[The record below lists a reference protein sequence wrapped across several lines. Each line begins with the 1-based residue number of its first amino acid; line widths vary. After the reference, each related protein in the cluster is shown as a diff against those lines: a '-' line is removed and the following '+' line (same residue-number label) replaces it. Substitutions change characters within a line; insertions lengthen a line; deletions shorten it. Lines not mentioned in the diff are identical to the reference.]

1 MTRQIE
7 PLLDIQTKVLRA
19 TFINNMAVLK
29 KFLPDIYEFYKEY
42 SPQKVKL
49 TFDENG
55 FLNLVSNGNLIYQDD
70 PIKSSNKQLAAFLKN
85 PRNITYQ
92 VSKDGNGKFEHERV
106 LKSIVA
112 RRADDIG
119 YSYQSVL
126 HENEQIDFIAF
137 MGTGLGYH
145 LQSLF
150 EKHAIRYAFIFEP
163 DPDCFYCT
171 LHSVDISNMITGC
184 FQRGGQ
190 LTLQVGG
197 NASSFVNEI
206 AKIFKRQGYFNVAK
220 MYLYRHYYSEQTDAA
235 FQKVHDLAYRYVSGW
250 GFFEDEVISLT
261 HTLSNISTCKFPSIL
276 RRAKDF
282 SRDTPVFIVG
292 NGPSLDENLA
302 FLKKNQ
308 DNAVIF
314 SCGTALK
321 PLLDY
326 GIMPDYHAETERT
339 AALYDWVDKV
349 GHKEKLKQINLIT
362 LNTVYPEILKLFKQA
377 HLILKHDD
385 AGSEFISQFISNK
398 YSLITYCNPTVT
410 NTATSATIAMGFKNM
425 YLLGVDYGY
434 KSEAY
439 HHSKGSL
446 YFDTDAVQ
454 HTKEM
459 KGDFQVAGNF
469 VDKVYTTQF
478 FDNSRMMLEL
488 LLQENTDVTCVNCSD
503 GAKIGLTQTM
513 KTEDLP
519 LFSEIKD
526 KHMFIE
532 QVLVDSFDNKDYLLL
547 KPEKKFESLL
557 PVFKKYIDTLVSL
570 SKDAKSRVDLAG
582 SFTAQYKF
590 LINFHGDT
598 TKKLFHRFMHGSL
611 TYLQSNIMSNAH
623 LYADPLKQEEYIQF
637 CLSTMNE
644 HLYWLLAELKNNY
657 NKPSKV

>member
-1 MTRQIE
+1 MTTQID

-29 KFLPDIYEFYKEY
+29 KYLPDVYEFYKEY
-42 SPQKVKL
+42 SPQRVKL

-70 PIKSSNKQLAAFLKN
+70 PKASSDKQVAEFLKN
-85 PRNITYQ
+85 PRNITYR
-92 VSKDGNGKFEHERV
+92 VSKEGGGKFEHERV
-106 LKSIVA
+106 LKKIVA

-126 HENEQIDFIAF
+126 YENEQIDFIAF

-145 LQSLF
+145 LQSMF
-150 EKHAIRYAFIFEP
+150 EKHAIRYAFVFEP

-171 LHSVDISNMITGC
+171 LHSVDIGNMITGC
-184 FQRGGQ
+184 FERGGQ
-190 LTLQVGG
+190 LTIQVGG

-206 AKIFKRQGYFNVAK
+206 ARIFKRQGYFNVAK
-220 MYLYRHYYSEQTDAA
+220 MYLYRHYFSEKTDEA

-276 RRAKDF
+276 KSAKDF
-282 SRDTPVFIVG
+282 RRNTPVFIVG

-302 FLKKNQ
+302 FLKENQ
-308 DNAVIF
+308 NNAIIF

-326 GIMPDYHAETERT
+326 GIIPDYHAETERT
-339 AALYDWVDKV
+339 AALFDWVDKV
-349 GHKEKLKQINLIT
+349 GHKEKLKQINIIS

-385 AGSEFISQFISNK
+385 AGSEFISQFISDK

-410 NTATSATIAMGFKNM
+410 NTATSATIAMGFKKM
-425 YLLGVDYGY
+425 YLFGVDYGY
-434 KSEAY
+434 KSEEY

-446 YFDTDAVQ
+446 YFDKKAEQ

-488 LLQENTDVTCVNCSD
+488 LLNGNPDVTCVNCSD
-503 GAKIGLTQTM
+503 GAKVQLTQAT

-519 LFSEIKD
+519 PFSEVEHKQE
-526 KHMFIE
+526 FIE
-532 QVLVDSFDNKDYLLL
+532 QVLVDSFANDDYLSL
-547 KPEKKFESLL
+547 KPSKKFEALL
-557 PVFKKYIDTLVSL
+557 PAFQRHLDTLVSL
-570 SKDAKSRVDLAG
+570 SKDVKSRVDLAEA
-582 SFTAQYKF
+582 FTAQYKF

-598 TKKLFHRFMHGSL
+598 SKKLFHRFMNGSL

-623 LYADPLKQEEYIQF
+623 LYADLQQQEAYIQF
-637 CLSTMNE
+637 CLTTMNE
-644 HLYWLLAELKNNY
+644 HLYWLFTELKNNY